1 MLARGRVAELPTG
14 RDVRLRLDCT
24 GAGTTR
30 IALFADDEK
39 VAEAKDRDALRY
51 GSVGMLVS
59 AEEPPADVLFEDFVL
74 LGRRR
79 HGLTQQWSQGSGG
92 GRRSA
97 SVTARRSRASLA
109 STSRRDWVLW

>member
-1 MLARGRVAELPTG
+1 MFCRFGPTGDYYQAVLRTDGEALILKAEPPNVTTLARGRVPEVGTG
-14 RDVRLRLDCT
+14 RDVMLRLDCT

-30 IALFADDEK
+30 VALFADDKK
-39 VAEAKDRDALRY
+39 VAEAKDESSLRY

-79 HGLTQQWSQGSGG
+79 Q
-92 GRRSA
+92 
-97 SVTARRSRASLA
+97 V
-109 STSRRDWVLW
+109 